1 MTVAVFSD
9 QGTIRANY
17 PTEGRAFRQPFY
29 YRLVRRMSCLMINDD
44 YEVIFVKWIRHRKT
58 GKKIY
63 PKNGKAFALRVRRKR

>member
-1 MTVAVFSD
+1 
-9 QGTIRANY
+9 
-17 PTEGRAFRQPFY
+17 
-29 YRLVRRMSCLMINDD
+29 MINDD